1 MSLSAED
8 RFAIA
13 DVVNGFALAVDDIG
27 NVDGVVALF
36 APDAVYDLSAL
47 GMGTIQ
53 GQEGVA
59 EFFTAA
65 FAGIAHNA
73 HYMTNI
79 TALPCDT
86 GAKVQAYGH
95 AFSLG
100 KDGAMMEVK
109 ARYNFDLV
117 RSGQGWLIAR
127 LTMGLLIP
135 MG

>member
-47 GMGTIQ
+47 GMGTIL
-53 GQEGVA
+53 GQEGVG
-59 EFFTAA
+59 EFFTTA
-65 FAGIAHNA
+65 FAGMAHNA

-79 TALPCDT
+79 TASSTDA
-86 GAKVQAYGH
+86 GAKAQAYGH

-117 RSGQGWLIAR
+117 RSEKGWLIAR